1 MHSAE
6 LVSGFATIFGHSR
19 SDQIHSVI
27 ANRSE
32 VERWRLTDDELV
44 PQLWW
49 ILSRDNR
56 RHVG

>member
-1 MHSAE
+1 MLSAE
-6 LVSGFATIFGHSR
+6 LVSGFATIFGHSC
-19 SDQIHSVI
+19 SDQIQSVI